1 MARWDNDLVL
11 SWVTLNGDIKSLSK
25 SLLWWESGFWI
36 IIIWPFLFL
45 ICLVRNVWQKTHA
58 DYIKFWWQRNE
69 YPQPSLKILVLS
81 LFPPLL
87 NLRLFPGHRK
97 DKLSGRVKMAK
108 SWFKPE
114 IPKNLARINRKLNN
128 VCIGVLSR
136 GLVTKIKWPSH

>member
-1 MARWDNDLVL
+1 MGYTKRRHKKFVKVSFVVRKWVLNYYHMAFFIFDLPCEKCL
-11 SWVTLNGDIKSLSK
+11 TKNTCRLYKILVTKEL
-25 SLLWWESGFWI
+25 
-36 IIIWPFLFL
+36 
-45 ICLVRNVWQKTHA
+45 
-58 DYIKFWWQRNE
+58 

-128 VCIGVLSR
+128 VCIRVLSR

>member
-1 MARWDNDLVL
+1 MGYTKRRHKKFVKVSFVVRKWVLNYYHMAFFIFDLPCE
-11 SWVTLNGDIKSLSK
+11 K
-25 SLLWWESGFWI
+25 
-36 IIIWPFLFL
+36 
-45 ICLVRNVWQKTHA
+45 CLTKNTCRL
-58 DYIKFWWQRNE
+58 Y
-69 YPQPSLKILVLS
+69 KILVTKELIS
-81 LFPPLL
+81 PTFPQDFGFESFPPLL

-128 VCIGVLSR
+128 VCIRVLSR

>member
-1 MARWDNDLVL
+1 MGYTKRRHKKFVKVSFVVRKWVLNYYHMAFFIFDLPCE
-11 SWVTLNGDIKSLSK
+11 K
-25 SLLWWESGFWI
+25 
-36 IIIWPFLFL
+36 
-45 ICLVRNVWQKTHA
+45 CLTKNTCRL
-58 DYIKFWWQRNE
+58 Y
-69 YPQPSLKILVLS
+69 KILVTKELIS
-81 LFPPLL
+81 PTFPQDLFPPLL